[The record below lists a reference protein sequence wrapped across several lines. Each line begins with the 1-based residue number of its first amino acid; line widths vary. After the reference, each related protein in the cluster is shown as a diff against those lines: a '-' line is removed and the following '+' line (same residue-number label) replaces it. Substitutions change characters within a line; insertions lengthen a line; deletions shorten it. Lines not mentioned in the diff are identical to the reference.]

1 MKRCRLILSA
11 YACEPGRGSEPGVG
25 WYVAQAIAGK
35 VELTVVT
42 RANNQKDI
50 ENSDEEWINQ
60 VRWIYHDLPSWAMW
74 WKKGGRGVQLYYI
87 LWQLSLFFKLWFS
100 SEFTKHDVVHHI
112 TFGKYWVPSFLS
124 FGGLPTVF
132 GPVGGGE
139 DTPEV
144 FRDEQGKRG
153 KWEERGRKWL
163 RLFMTWNP
171 VSYLA
176 LRMNCVN
183 IAATPQTETRMSKL
197 GLADLRVLPQSAIS
211 VQQLK
216 RLNVIA
222 GQYNGQLGHDQF
234 VLTCVSRL
242 ISWKAIH
249 LAIEAFVRILPDLP
263 EGSYLNIVG
272 QGPEKKILSKMVA
285 AKNLEGHVR
294 FIDRLPELS
303 DVFKLMAE
311 SDCVLHPALHE
322 AFGQACLESIAV
334 GTPVICWDWAG
345 PGMIVGQD
353 AGIAVMPMSSVDLS
367 VQKYCEAILRVA
379 SLTPS
384 ERDKLSVSCRDKSGS
399 FTWERLANCFMEIYN
414 EL

>member
-249 LAIEAFVRILPDLP
+249 LGSGLPP
-263 EGSYLNIVG
+263 IRKRY
-272 QGPEKKILSKMVA
+272 A
-285 AKNLEGHVR
+285 
-294 FIDRLPELS
+294 
-303 DVFKLMAE
+303 
-311 SDCVLHPALHE
+311 
-322 AFGQACLESIAV
+322 
-334 GTPVICWDWAG
+334 
-345 PGMIVGQD
+345 
-353 AGIAVMPMSSVDLS
+353 
-367 VQKYCEAILRVA
+367 
-379 SLTPS
+379 
-384 ERDKLSVSCRDKSGS
+384 
-399 FTWERLANCFMEIYN
+399 
-414 EL
+414 